1 MKSKSD
7 RRTGAPEPRCNSH
20 ASSVTPHQ
28 SRLISHAV
36 AARGGALLAAA
47 CLALLVSGCANVSYY
62 FQSVGGQLDV
72 WRRERPIEDV
82 IADPATAQA
91 LKDRLAQILEI
102 RAFASRELGL
112 PDNASYRRYADL
124 GRPFVVWN
132 VFAAPEFSVQPLQ
145 SCFLFAGCVSYRGY
159 FARDDAERFA
169 AGLAEEGH
177 DVYIGGVPAYST
189 LGYFADPVLNTFIHY
204 PEAEIARL
212 IFHELAHQVAYVRDD
227 TVFNES
233 FAVAVEQ
240 EGVRRWLA
248 RGGDAREREQFERGR
263 RIRAEFSGLVQ
274 KYRERLEAL
283 YRTRLAPD
291 AMRSRKR
298 EILAELEVEYQS
310 LKSQWGGY
318 SGHDRWFASKPN
330 NAQLASVAAYSQ
342 LVPAFEALLAR
353 EEGDLSAFYAAVKSL
368 AASPKGERDARLA
381 ALLPAGDKWR
391 TGRDYQSR

>member
-1 MKSKSD
+1 
-7 RRTGAPEPRCNSH
+7 
-20 ASSVTPHQ
+20 
-28 SRLISHAV
+28 
-36 AARGGALLAAA
+36 
-47 CLALLVSGCANVSYY
+47 VS
-62 FQSVGGQLDV
+62 GQLDV

-91 LKDRLAQILEI
+91 LKDRLAQVLEI
-102 RAFASRELGL
+102 RAFASRELRL

-169 AGLAEEGH
+169 AGLAEQGH
-177 DVYIGGVPAYST
+177 DIYIGGVPAYST

-204 PEAEIARL
+204 PEAEITRL

-248 RGGDAREREQFERGR
+248 RGADARQWEQFEQGR
-263 RIRAEFSGLVQ
+263 RIRAEFASLVQ
-274 KYRERLEAL
+274 KYRERLDAL

-291 AMRSRKR
+291 AMRGRKR
-298 EILAELEVEYQS
+298 EIFAELEAEYGL

-330 NAQLASVAAYSQ
+330 NAQLASVVAYSQ
-342 LVPAFEALLAR
+342 LVTVFETLLAR
-353 EEGDLSAFYAAVKSL
+353 AGGSLERFYAAVK
-368 AASPKGERDARLA
+368 ELA
-381 ALLPAGDKWR
+381 ALPKEE
-391 TGRDYQSR
+391 RDSRIRALAPRVASI